1 MLQCLLSF
9 LVGGGLLAFVTFI
22 AQKGNATLTILV
34 ANIPVMF
41 LLNVLMTYRIGG
53 VDGSLNYAKG
63 ALMYLPFYIIFVMIT
78 MWLIPRLGMPGALL
92 PGIPVFI
99 IPVMIKRWRAR
110 INMRERLGTT
120 AAQLAEAAY
129 PAEKTGSH
137 SNAAA

>member
-1 MLQCLLSF
+1 MLQCLISF
-9 LVGGGLLAFVTFI
+9 LVGGGLLAFVTFV

-63 ALMYLPFYIIFVMIT
+63 ALMYLPFYIIFVAIT

-99 IPVMIKRWRAR
+99 IPVVIKRWRAR
-110 INMRERLGTT
+110 INMRARLDQT
-120 AAQLAEAAY
+120 AAHLAEAACT
-129 PAEKTGSH
+129 AEKAGNH
-137 SNAAA
+137 SGATA